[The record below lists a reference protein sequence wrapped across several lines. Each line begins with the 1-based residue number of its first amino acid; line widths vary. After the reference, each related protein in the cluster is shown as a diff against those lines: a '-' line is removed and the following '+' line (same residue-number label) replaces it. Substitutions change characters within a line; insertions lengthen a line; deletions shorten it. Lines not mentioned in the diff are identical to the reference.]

1 MTQTVH
7 EKGRGE
13 IEDLLPWY
21 ANGRL
26 SAADRGRVE
35 VALAADPELA
45 RRLDLVR
52 EEMAEAIA
60 VNEAIRPNST
70 AAFDRLMAS
79 IAAEPHPVRP
89 LAAIRVGLVERVGAW
104 LGDVLAGLAPRR
116 LAFAAAA
123 VVAVLAV
130 QSAVVGGLLGNR
142 SAEGGY
148 QTASQ
153 GTVAAAAK
161 GPTLLVAF
169 APEMRIDEL
178 GAFLKRHGAS
188 LAEGPKAN
196 GFFRLSLAEG
206 SDPAAVA
213 AAMKAEG
220 RFVSFVQV
228 AP

>member
-1 MTQTVH
+1 MTQTAH

-26 SAADRGRVE
+26 SPADRGRVE
-35 VALAADPELA
+35 AALAADGELA

-52 EEMAEAIA
+52 EEMAETIA
-60 VNEAIRPNST
+60 LHEAIRPNST
-70 AAFDRLMAS
+70 AAFDRLMTA
-79 IAAEPHPVRP
+79 IAAEPQPARP
-89 LAAIRVGLVERVGAW
+89 FAAVKSGLVERIGERIAD
-104 LGDVLAGLAPRR
+104 LLAGLAPRR

-130 QSAVVGGLLGNR
+130 QSAVVGGLLGTR
-142 SAEGGY
+142 SGGY
-148 QTASQ
+148 ETASQ
-153 GTVAAAAK
+153 GTVAVTAE

-169 APEMRIDEL
+169 APEARIDEI
-178 GAFLKRHGAS
+178 GALLKRNGAS

-196 GFFRLSLAEG
+196 GFWRLSLAAG
-206 SDPAAVA
+206 RDPAAVVA
-213 AAMKAEG
+213 ALKAEG
-220 RFVSFVQV
+220 RLVTFVQV